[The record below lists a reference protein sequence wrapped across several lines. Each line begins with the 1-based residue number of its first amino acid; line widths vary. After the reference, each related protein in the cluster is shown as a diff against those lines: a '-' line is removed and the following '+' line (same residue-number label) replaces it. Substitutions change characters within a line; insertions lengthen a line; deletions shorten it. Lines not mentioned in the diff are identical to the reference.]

1 MPGSKQATTH
11 LILISVMTASFLGL
25 LYADVF
31 VSGYTVRLLVLL
43 VPIGFIFVILGI
55 EVPTPW
61 GKIGGNWARKE
72 SGGDD
77 E

>member
-1 MPGSKQATTH
+1 MPDSKRATTH
-11 LILISVMTASFLGL
+11 IALISIMTAAFLGL

-31 VSGYTVRLLVLL
+31 VDGYTVRLLVLV
-43 VPIGFIFVILGI
+43 VPLGFIFVILGI

-61 GKIGGNWARKE
+61 GKIGGSWTRD
-72 SGGDD
+72 GGDD